1 MSDQKP
7 SDIADVAAEWLDA
20 LSGVV
25 HQWFQY
31 RDDKA
36 PVDNLIVAIDH
47 LIRIHPAYKGA
58 VDAERAG
65 EALKAKRD
73 LKTKPPTL

>member
-1 MSDQKP
+1 MSDEKP

-31 RDDKA
+31 QDDTAQK
-36 PVDNLIVAIDH
+36 DNLITAIDH
-47 LIRIHPAYKGA
+47 LIRVHPAYKGA

-73 LKTKPPTL
+73 LKKKPPTR